1 MKLKFPEVIPF
12 LPSGKRP
19 GQGKKK
25 GIFYKVL
32 TRVLHEDDKTGSVQ
46 EIENSNAVV
55 KKT

>member
-25 GIFYKVL
+25 GIFFIKW
-32 TRVLHEDDKTGSVQ
+32 
-46 EIENSNAVV
+46 
-55 KKT
+55 